1 MEISGLRPKLIL
13 PEKEQGSIRDF
24 QELINAINS
33 KALSPETV
41 KMVQEKVRHLNSWE
55 GSSKSFLK
63 ELIKVKKE
71 VLEILQKKQKLVPEK
86 YYATLWM
93 PLGMSVFGLPIG
105 VAISALTGKISFI
118 GIGLPLGMAIGS
130 FYGVY
135 LDKKA
140 EKENRILRYREKE
153 SA

>member
-1 MEISGLRPKLIL
+1 MEISGSKPKLIL
-13 PEKEQGSIRDF
+13 PEKEKGNIRDF

-33 KALSPETV
+33 KALSSETA
-41 KMVQEKVRHLNSWE
+41 EKVQNKVNHLNAWE
-55 GSSKSFLK
+55 GSSKSFVK
-63 ELIKVKKE
+63 ELKKVKKRGFGDPSE
-71 VLEILQKKQKLVPEK
+71 KQKLVPEK

-93 PLGMSVFGLPIG
+93 PLGMSVFGLPIR

-140 EKENRILRYREKE
+140 EK
-153 SA
+153 